1 MQRILKYFA
10 LVITVSVFVVS
21 CDSYPSLQKYY
32 VESQSSADF
41 IALDIP
47 ANIVTLKNE
56 DVSEDIR
63 ATLKTIKKVNF
74 LGFQVSEDNIDK
86 YTSELQKVKEILK
99 NPKYQDLIRLD
110 SGSKFLTVKFL
121 GTEDAIDEVI
131 FYGADKELGFALVRV
146 LGNKM
151 DPAKMLLLA
160 QEINVDGDSAG
171 IQQIGSFIKNMNN
184 K

>member
-1 MQRILKYFA
+1 MKRILKYFV
-10 LVITVSVFVVS
+10 LVITVSIFVIS

-32 VESQSSADF
+32 VDSQSSADF

-47 ANIVTLKNE
+47 ASIVSLKNE
-56 DVSEDIR
+56 DASEEVR
-63 ATLKTIKKVNF
+63 ETLKSIKKVNF
-74 LGFQVSEDNIDK
+74 LGFQISEDNNEM
-86 YTSELQKVKEILK
+86 YTSELQKIKEILK

-121 GTEDAIDEVI
+121 GTDDAIDEVI

-160 QEINVDGDSAG
+160 QEINIDGDSAG
-171 IQQIGSFIKNMNN
+171 IQQIGAFIKNMNT